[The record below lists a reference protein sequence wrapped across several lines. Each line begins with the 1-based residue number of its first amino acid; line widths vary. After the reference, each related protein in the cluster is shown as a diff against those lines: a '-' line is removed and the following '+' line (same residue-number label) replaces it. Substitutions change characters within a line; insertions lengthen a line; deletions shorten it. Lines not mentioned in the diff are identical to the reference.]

1 MTASVTK
8 RRLFVS
14 DALWAELSQRG
25 LRMSYD
31 AFAQKCAWEMGPPVA
46 DRKGNRDLY
55 ELGAALTWAAP
66 LIDSAEGIEIVT

>member
-8 RRLFVS
+8 RRLFVR
-14 DALWAELSQRG
+14 DALWAELRQRG

-55 ELGAALTWAAP
+55 ALEPALAWAEP
-66 LIDSAEGIEIVT
+66 LINRAEEIEIIT